1 MVTPL
6 TLPRVAIAA
15 PTSGAG
21 KTTVATGLMRAFRD
35 EGLTVS
41 PHKVGPDY
49 IDPGWHTVATGNP
62 GRNLDP
68 MLQGHHSIAPLLRY
82 GAETLA
88 GQASAH
94 TADIAIIEG
103 AMGLFDGAIGRDGYA
118 STAHIATLTKT
129 PIILTVDAGRTA
141 RSLAATV
148 HGFATFDPQVHIAGV
163 IVNNVATHRQER
175 EIRAALNAV
184 GVPLLGVIPRSP
196 HVVVTSRHLGLV
208 TAAEYEDAASHVEA
222 MGQLVA
228 QHLNLSDILKI
239 AHTAPAI
246 DAQPWQPPPLQ
257 PTAHQKNI
265 VFFGGKAFTFG
276 YREHVEMIQATGAR
290 VTVIDPLVDQELP
303 ADTSGLVI
311 GGGFPECHL
320 PDLAAA
326 TTLKREVAEAVTDGV
341 PTYAECA
348 GYTYLCTELDGHPM
362 CGVVPATAT
371 MTKRL
376 TMGYRHAVAAADSV
390 WHREGQ
396 RVIGHEFH
404 RTNITYA
411 RHQHPTSRCAYQWQV
426 DSADVSRDG
435 FVSSSCVASY
445 LHQHWASHQDQ
456 VVGFVS

>member
-21 KTTVATGLMRAFRD
+21 KTTVATGLMRALRD

-49 IDPGWHTVATGNP
+49 IDPGWHTLATGNP
-62 GRNLDP
+62 GRNLDA
-68 MLQGHHSIAPLLRY
+68 MLQGHNTIAPLLRY
-82 GAETLA
+82 GAQTLNGNA
-88 GQASAH
+88 
-94 TADIAIIEG
+94 TTPCADIAIIEG

-118 STAHIATLTKT
+118 STAHIATLTNT

-175 EIRAALNAV
+175 EIRTALQAV
-184 GVPLLGVIPRSP
+184 GVPLLGVIPRTA

-208 TAAEYEDAASHVEA
+208 TAAEHHSANDHVDA
-222 MGQLVA
+222 MGNLIT
-228 QHLNLSDILKI
+228 QHLALSEIVKI
-239 AHTAPAI
+239 AHTAPTLDCHPWEPPAR
-246 DAQPWQPPPLQ
+246 QPA
-257 PTAHQKNI
+257 TDHKNI

-290 VTVIDPLVDQELP
+290 VTVIDPLRDQELP
-303 ADTSGLVI
+303 ADTAGLVI
-311 GGGFPECHL
+311 GGGFPECHVS
-320 PDLAAA
+320 DLAAA
-326 TTLKREVAEAVTDGV
+326 TTLKRNVAEAVRDGV

-348 GYTYLCTELDGHPM
+348 GYTYLCRELDGHEM
-362 CGVVPATAT
+362 CGVLPATAT

-376 TMGYRHAVAAADSV
+376 TMGYRDAVAAADGL

-404 RTNITYA
+404 RTNITYE
-411 RHQHPTSRCAYQWQV
+411 RHQHPTSRWAYQWQV

-435 FVSSSCVASY
+435 FVSESCVASY
-445 LHQHWASHQDQ
+445 LHQHWAGHGDQ
-456 VVGFVS
+456 VVGFVT